1 MRESTPNMRGNLPW
15 IHRLCVNGYTGYA
28 WKSRGIHTGGVKLR
42 YGWRSNYTQGSQ
54 ELVGRY
60 TLMVLQQTTDMLE
73 LPHRF
78 AAVRMAVGFLGQ
90 SGSSAWWSSSFL
102 SANGLAIAEFNF
114 PRAAGYA
121 ALNSTAASA
130 KRLHDERIGKR
141 RCVHLFRLAL
151 ADEVLIQRAI
161 QPIGRVSLNPVLRHR
176 DDALKVL
183 QAESRGAISVDAGPV
198 QIGTIEDA
206 FTDAGLSEL
215 AKHYFAAFRQEI
227 QCLPYFADAR
237 K

>member
-1 MRESTPNMRGNLPW
+1 
-15 IHRLCVNGYTGYA
+15 
-28 WKSRGIHTGGVKLR
+28 
-42 YGWRSNYTQGSQ
+42 
-54 ELVGRY
+54 
-60 TLMVLQQTTDMLE
+60 MLE

-78 AAVRMAVGFLGQ
+78 ATVRMAVGFLGQ
-90 SGSSAWWSSSFL
+90 AKSSSWWSSSFL
-102 SANGLAIAEFNF
+102 SPNGLAVAQYNF

-121 ALNSTAASA
+121 ALNATTAAA

-151 ADEVLIQRAI
+151 ADEVLIQRTI
-161 QPIGRVSLNPVLRHR
+161 QPNKRALLDPVLRR

-183 QAESRGAISVDAGPV
+183 EAESREVISVDAGPV
-198 QIGTIEDA
+198 QIGNLGDA
-206 FTDAGLSEL
+206 FTEAGLSEL

-227 QCLPYFADAR
+227 QCLPYFANVR